1 MEPVYLRAYQTTM
14 LQERIEQALA
24 ILWCCTLCPRECRV
38 NRLADERGFCQTGR
52 YALISSYAPHFGEE
66 DPLVGSGGSGTI
78 FFTYCSLGCV
88 FCQNYDIS
96 HRGAGAEVGAS
107 SLAAIMIR
115 LQEQGVHNIN
125 LVTPS
130 HVVAQ
135 ILEAL
140 PLAIEA
146 GLRLP
151 LVYNSSGYEA
161 VETLALLDG
170 IIDIYMPDLKFA
182 ASDSARRYCNA
193 PDYPERARAAI
204 TEMHRQVGALVINEQ
219 GIAERGVLVRHLVM
233 PEGTAGTYELMKFLA
248 ENVSPDTYVNI
259 MNQYRPCG
267 DAEKFPEICRAVTA
281 AEYQQALE
289 AAHRAG
295 IRRLD
300 RRLPRFLLGRH

>member
-24 ILWCCTLCPRECRV
+24 ILGCCTLCPRECRV

-52 YALISSYAPHFGEE
+52 CALISSYAPHFGEE

-107 SLAAIMIR
+107 GLAAIMIR

-146 GLRLP
+146 GLHLP
-151 LVYNSSGYEA
+151 LVYNSSGYET

-182 ASDSARRYCNA
+182 ESDSARRYCNA

-233 PEGTAGTYELMKFLA
+233 PEGIAGTYELMKFLA

-281 AEYQQALE
+281 AEYQQALD

-300 RRLPRFLLGRH
+300 RRLPRFLLSRH